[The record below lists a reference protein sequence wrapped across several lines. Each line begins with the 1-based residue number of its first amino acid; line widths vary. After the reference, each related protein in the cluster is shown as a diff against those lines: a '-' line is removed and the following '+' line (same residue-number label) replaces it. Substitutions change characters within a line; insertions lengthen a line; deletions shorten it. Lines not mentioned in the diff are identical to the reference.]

1 MMTFAMLARSSE
13 LVVTRAAGV
22 SVWRLL
28 SPVLISAT
36 LLGIFAFAVYNP
48 LASAFTEK
56 FDVLEQRYFDR
67 SSSRLAVSG
76 KGLWLRQGGEQGQT
90 VIRAQHADS
99 TIERLEDVTIF
110 QFDRMDRLYRRI
122 NAETAILGDQVWNL
136 TGVLRWNLSDRQETD
151 IETSMAEMRATS
163 LPEMN
168 IPTELTAERIQ
179 DSFAAPETI
188 SFWELPEFIALLD
201 ESGFSSSRHRLH
213 WLRLAAQPAVF
224 VAMVLIGAV
233 FSMRHQR
240 FGGLGYMALATVIA
254 GFGYF
259 FLSDIA
265 GALGASGAIPVMLS
279 GLGPPLA
286 AVLLS
291 LGLLL
296 HLEDG

>member
-1 MMTFAMLARSSE
+1 MPGKLALYIARRFLLALLGTFVVVFVLIVTFDLVGLSRSKSLGLARFGDLVGMALLHAPSMTITAAPFILLLASMMTFAMLARSSE

-28 SPVLISAT
+28 SPVLIAAM

-136 TGVLRWNLSDRQETD
+136 TGVLRWNQ
-151 IETSMAEMRATS
+151 IGRAS
-163 LPEMN
+163 CRE
-168 IPTELTAERIQ
+168 
-179 DSFAAPETI
+179 
-188 SFWELPEFIALLD
+188 
-201 ESGFSSSRHRLH
+201 
-213 WLRLAAQPAVF
+213 
-224 VAMVLIGAV
+224 
-233 FSMRHQR
+233 
-240 FGGLGYMALATVIA
+240 GG
-254 GFGYF
+254 
-259 FLSDIA
+259 
-265 GALGASGAIPVMLS
+265 
-279 GLGPPLA
+279 
-286 AVLLS
+286 
-291 LGLLL
+291 
-296 HLEDG
+296 